1 MINEQKAIEQ
11 IEERNRVENEI
22 SDLKEK
28 YRRELRNYSLS
39 NDETYNATKKLV
51 TFFENMPK
59 LFVGN
64 TKIKLTMNDDRDKIP
79 YHYDEIV
86 IRPRKILIK
95 QQYLSVPKSL
105 SHPSLYFDIQ
115 VAQTL
120 LSKKNTIRKH
130 CDKDTKELFD
140 RAFGCLKSY
149 VKYEEMTKD
158 ESVEDMKIDFKSE
171 KLKELTNATEFQLG
185 YGRLADEHKKILFI
199 QNKKFITKQFDKKV
213 LKAKK
218 DFEKF
223 KEFKESFLKELS
235 YLDFFSEL

>member
-11 IEERNRVENEI
+11 IEEHNRVKNEI
-22 SDLKEK
+22 SDLQEK

-39 NDETYNATKKLV
+39 SDETYNATKKLV
-51 TFFENMPK
+51 TFFENMPQ

-64 TKIKLTMNDDRDKIP
+64 TKIKLTMKGDF
-79 YHYDEIV
+79 DEIV

-95 QQYLSVPKSL
+95 EQYLSVPKSL

-115 VAQTL
+115 VAKAL
-120 LSKKNTIRKH
+120 LSKKDTIRKH

-140 RAFGCLKSY
+140 RVFGCLKSY

-185 YGRLADEHKKILFI
+185 YGRLAEEHKKILFI

-218 DFEKF
+218 DFEKL